1 MEDSLLG
8 VDWQSNLSA
17 IVEETN
23 SNLRHQS
30 KLRRRAFAD
39 TNDENARHPS
49 SSGRRPGGG
58 AAPSHKAWSVP
69 EVGFASSSTKTGSSS
84 PTKSR
89 SVLGGQLHGHTHVG
103 GGSAVPATSY
113 STAVPAASASASAE
127 GWRSAVGAVESR
139 SAQLERELRGFRDE
153 IYQHLGR
160 IDEDRMARDEAR
172 QQRRV
177 AVDRIERLESNLG
190 ATRDT
195 TDRMQSALES
205 QIPHLEHLL
214 ASAEARTQ
222 DMQHSSTQ
230 LREQV
235 HMGVQ
240 QYAAPAV

>member
-49 SSGRRPGGG
+49 SSARRHGG

-69 EVGFASSSTKTGSSS
+69 EVGFASSSARAGSSS

-103 GGSAVPATSY
+103 GSAVPAASY
-113 STAVPAASASASAE
+113 STAVPAASASSSAE

-205 QIPHLEHLL
+205 QIPRLEHLL

-235 HMGVQ
+235 HTRVQ
-240 QYAAPAV
+240 